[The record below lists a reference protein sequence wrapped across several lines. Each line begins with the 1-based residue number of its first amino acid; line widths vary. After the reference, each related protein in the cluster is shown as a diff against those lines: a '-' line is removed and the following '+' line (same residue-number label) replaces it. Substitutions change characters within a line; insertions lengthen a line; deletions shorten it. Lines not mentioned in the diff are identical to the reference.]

1 MTLKDRPTYL
11 QFCCQ
16 DFFAL
21 LSLMFAL
28 VVEFSPTLGAKS
40 VLQQIPKT
48 WSIISQGFLTF
59 EHAP

>member
-1 MTLKDRPTYL
+1 MTLKDRPTNL
-11 QFCCQ
+11 QFRCQ

-28 VVEFSPTLGAKS
+28 VVEFSPTLGAK
-40 VLQQIPKT
+40 T